1 MRRGKR
7 MVHRHHAFFLFAVF
21 EERKIDDPEKAQVVR
36 LPHFELT
43 SELQP
48 QVAHQRPYL
57 VAPARHHQERIARLE
72 PRHFRGAPA
81 LLVAEMPRDRPLPTA
96 ISDLRPCKAEPLPG
110 AHRLGYLVEF
120 ATR

>member
-48 QVAHQRPYL
+48 QVAYQRPYL
-57 VAPARHHQERIARLE
+57 VAPAIISSVSPGLSPAASVAR
-72 PRHFRGAPA
+72 PRSSSLRCRAIGPCQLPSAIFAHA
-81 LLVAEMPRDRPLPTA
+81 RP
-96 ISDLRPCKAEPLPG
+96 SPC
-110 AHRLGYLVEF
+110 RV
-120 ATR
+120 